1 MIERNLWTERKLI
14 PQGLIYLLYF
24 AVLSENK
31 LLFSNSHQN
40 IHFNNENFLEN
51 QLIFVQAIWRH
62 GDRSPIYIYPN
73 DPNKE
78 DVWPQGFGELTARG
92 MAQQFHLGKFL
103 GNRYIDELHLLSPQ
117 YRSEEIFVISTDT
130 NRTIQSATAN
140 MIGMFGQRARCGIDY
155 PNLIEWPTPFV
166 PVPIHSYEFMKDP
179 MGYARH
185 LCKRTL
191 DLFVLLEQSPEYKQL
206 SRSSAALLSKISE
219 YAGSPITLNNLWGF
233 IETVNIEKT
242 HGLRSPDWI
251 LQILPK
257 ALEIDMR
264 LTDLQIGLRMAS
276 FKGVNFELE
285 IPRMIGGSFLW
296 ELIERMEKKIK
307 CLEKLKNSNRVNN
320 RYGSDPF
327 SNTNTKH
334 EGGECEWLERLK
346 YYAHSAHDMTLSALF
361 STFQFDH
368 TDFDRDG
375 LPGYAAC
382 VLIELWRNNDK
393 GYYIKV
399 LYRRDNVDTLIDL
412 TPHIR
417 GCNGQQFGCSLE
429 LFKQRSLVFK
439 PLPNQETL
447 CKSPLQAHSHD
458 IWSSNAMKT
467 YGRRISL
474 INVSFLI
481 ISFLIFIV
489 FK

>member
-1 MIERNLWTERKLI
+1 
-14 PQGLIYLLYF
+14 
-24 AVLSENK
+24 
-31 LLFSNSHQN
+31 
-40 IHFNNENFLEN
+40 
-51 QLIFVQAIWRH
+51 
-62 GDRSPIYIYPN
+62 
-73 DPNKE
+73 
-78 DVWPQGFGELTARG
+78 

-179 MGYARH
+179 
-185 LCKRTL
+185 
-191 DLFVLLEQSPEYKQL
+191 
-206 SRSSAALLSKISE
+206 
-219 YAGSPITLNNLWGF
+219 
-233 IETVNIEKT
+233 
-242 HGLRSPDWI
+242 
-251 LQILPK
+251 
-257 ALEIDMR
+257 
-264 LTDLQIGLRMAS
+264 
-276 FKGVNFELE
+276 
-285 IPRMIGGSFLW
+285 
-296 ELIERMEKKIK
+296 IK

-439 PLPNQETL
+439 PLPNQETVRYKFVVKL
-447 CKSPLQAHSHD
+447 
-458 IWSSNAMKT
+458 
-467 YGRRISL
+467 
-474 INVSFLI
+474 
-481 ISFLIFIV
+481 
-489 FK
+489 